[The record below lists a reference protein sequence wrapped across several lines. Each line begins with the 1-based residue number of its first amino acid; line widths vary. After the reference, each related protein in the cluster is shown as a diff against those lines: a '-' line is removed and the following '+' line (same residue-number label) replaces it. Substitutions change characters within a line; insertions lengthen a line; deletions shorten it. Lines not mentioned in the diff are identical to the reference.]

1 MPPTETPQP
10 QTSSQPQK
18 DFDTASPTQSKDWQ
32 TRLDFLQFCPQDEAN
47 LKALSQIL
55 APHIPDLVTEFYQH
69 LQKFEETASLLT
81 DELITKRLLD
91 AQSDYL
97 ERLTQGHYDQ
107 QYAAERL
114 KIGQTHNRIGLLP
127 RWYIG
132 AYNLYI
138 HLLYPLVFQAYH
150 DDPERI
156 QKAILSLTKVLML
169 DIQLAIEAY
178 IDSFSKQLQDANRR
192 LEEYNLNLQNM
203 VRQRTEEL
211 ESFVYT
217 VSHDLKAPLVTIQ
230 GFATA
235 MKEDYVSQLDET
247 AIEYLNHLQGNA
259 LKMGDLIQDLLEL
272 SRIGHIESPH
282 EDVEVRPI
290 VQEAIAQIQPQIER
304 AHVDVQIQANLPTV
318 RCEKSRLVQIFVN
331 LLTNAVKYVGNN
343 PSPLIRVGWQDE
355 GDFYEFFV
363 ADNGIGIEPQY
374 HEKIFE
380 LFQTLREL
388 EGVEGTGVGLTIVKR
403 IIEYHKGKVWVTS
416 QKGKGSTF
424 HFTLP
429 KI

>member
-1 MPPTETPQP
+1 MPSTETTQP
-10 QTSSQPQK
+10 EISSQPQQ
-18 DFDTASPTQSKDWQ
+18 DLQ
-32 TRLDFLQFCPQDEAN
+32 TRLSFLQFSPQDEAN
-47 LKALSQIL
+47 LKELSGIL
-55 APHIPDLVTEFYQH
+55 APHISNLVAEFYQH
-69 LQKFEETASLLT
+69 LQKFEGTALLLT
-81 DELITKRLLD
+81 DELITERLLA
-91 AQSDYL
+91 AQRAYL
-97 ERLTQGHYDQ
+97 ERLTQGNYDL

-114 KIGQTHNRIGLLP
+114 KIGQVHNRIGLLP
-127 RWYIG
+127 RWYIS

-138 HLLYPLVFQAYH
+138 HLLYPLVFQAYR

-156 QKAILSLTKVLML
+156 QDTILSLTKVLML
-169 DIQLAIEAY
+169 DMQLAIEAY

-192 LEEYNLNLQNM
+192 LEEYNLNLQAM

-235 MKEDYVSQLDET
+235 MEEDYAAQFDAT
-247 AIEYLNHLQGNA
+247 AIEYLNYIQRNA

-272 SRIGHIESPH
+272 SRIGRIENPH
-282 EDVEVRPI
+282 EAVEMPQI
-290 VQEAIAQIQPQIER
+290 VQEALTQIQPQIEA
-304 AHVDVQIQANLPTV
+304 AHVDVQIQAALPSV
-318 RCEKSRLVQIFVN
+318 QCGKSRLVQVFVN
-331 LLTNAVKYVGNN
+331 LLTNAVKYMGEN
-343 PSPLIRVGWQDE
+343 PAPRIQIGWQDG

-388 EGVEGTGVGLTIVKR
+388 EGVEGTGVGLAIVKR
-403 IIEYHKGKVWVTS
+403 IIEYHQGKVGVTS
-416 QKGKGSTF
+416 EKGKGSTF

-429 KI
+429 KM

>member
-1 MPPTETPQP
+1 MASTETTQP
-10 QTSSQPQK
+10 EISSQPQQ
-18 DFDTASPTQSKDWQ
+18 DLE
-32 TRLDFLQFCPQDEAN
+32 TRLSFLQFSPKDEAN
-47 LKALSQIL
+47 LKDLSGIL
-55 APHIPDLVTEFYQH
+55 APHISDLVAEFYQH

-81 DELITKRLLD
+81 DELITERLLT
-91 AQSDYL
+91 AQRAYL
-97 ERLTQGHYDQ
+97 ERLTQGNYDS

-114 KIGQTHNRIGLLP
+114 KIGQVHNRIGLLP
-127 RWYIG
+127 RWYIS

-138 HLLYPLVFQAYH
+138 HLLYPLVFQAYC
-150 DDPERI
+150 DDPEQI
-156 QKAILSLTKVLML
+156 QNTILSLTKVLML

-192 LEEYNLNLQNM
+192 LEEYNLNLQAM

-235 MKEDYVSQLDET
+235 MEEDYAAQFDAT
-247 AIEYLNHLQGNA
+247 AIEYLNYIQRSA

-272 SRIGHIESPH
+272 SRIGRIESPH
-282 EDVEVRPI
+282 EAVEMQQI
-290 VQEAIAQIQPQIER
+290 VQEALTQIQLQIEA
-304 AHVDVQIQANLPTV
+304 AHVDVEIQAALPTV
-318 RCEKSRLVQIFVN
+318 QCGKSRLVQVFVN
-331 LLTNAVKYVGNN
+331 LLTNAVKYMGEN
-343 PSPLIRVGWQDE
+343 PSPRIQIGWQDQ

-388 EGVEGTGVGLTIVKR
+388 EGVEGTGVGLAIVKR
-403 IIEYHKGKVWVTS
+403 IIAYHKGTVWVTS
-416 QKGKGSTF
+416 EKGKGSTF

-429 KI
+429 KMGMFQK